1 LNFFINRNEGNGQ
14 QIRVKNE
21 LIFNC
26 MFFKNEQYLFKLVK
40 RIFIGGLM
48 NYLFDDDRKKD
59 SYEVET
65 LKDSIR
71 RIKNNLDMIYR
82 EIEEIER
89 RLSNQNELFEVRRDD
104 YDDFVKNAINK
115 KRPARLDKDV
125 SFEADD
131 AFKSDDSSDDFTKK
145 LELYDE

>member
-1 LNFFINRNEGNGQ
+1 
-14 QIRVKNE
+14 
-21 LIFNC
+21 
-26 MFFKNEQYLFKLVK
+26 
-40 RIFIGGLM
+40 M
-48 NYLFDDDRKKD
+48 NYLFDDDRKEG

-89 RLSNQNELFEVRRDD
+89 RLSNQNELFEVRHDD

-125 SFEADD
+125 SFEVDD
-131 AFKSDDSSDDFTKK
+131 VFKSDSNSNDFARK
-145 LELYDE
+145 LEQYDE

>member
-1 LNFFINRNEGNGQ
+1 
-14 QIRVKNE
+14 
-21 LIFNC
+21 
-26 MFFKNEQYLFKLVK
+26 
-40 RIFIGGLM
+40 M